1 MPEQWKDLVEEQK
14 SFEDEVIRI
23 DEWWKTPRQAGIK
36 RPWTAS
42 TIASL
47 RNTVPVPCLA
57 NASALK
63 LWALLHEHRSR
74 GTTELTFGATD
85 PIAVS
90 QMAKY
95 MRTVYVSGG
104 LSGFSENNY
113 PGMDHADY
121 PWDTVPK
128 VVEKIFKSQQWHD
141 QRQRQVR
148 MQHRI
153 EQRARMENWD
163 YLMPI
168 IADGDMGFGSLT
180 ATLKSTKALV
190 ESGAAGIH
198 IDDLALGLKKF
209 TIGQGRTIVPTS
221 EYEDRVKAVRM
232 QLDIMGAETLLF
244 ARCDLDHAD
253 FITSVIDPRDHEYIL
268 GATRNV
274 KPLQEVIDEAITS
287 GESPTAARDEWLV
300 SAGTM
305 TFDEAVEEEILGFK
319 QQPKSIINIQSNDDL
334 LNNYKSRV
342 GYGTSLSQRRAIAK
356 ELLGVNIFFDWEIPR
371 SHNGQYLYRSTVKAI
386 IERATVVAPLG
397 DVSWARMDLPD
408 YNDIKAYHETM
419 LSRFPSRLFAFSWG
433 GEWKFP
439 SSAGWTAERLKT
451 VSQDMAKDYGV
462 VWQIQPMY
470 MIQGV
475 NMEIEKSAEMWVNEG
490 MGGYYEKIQLPAT
503 QRKPWK
509 VDGYEKMS
517 WCGGYLSDAFFAA
530 IAGEEIL
537 QKK

>member
-1 MPEQWKDLVEEQK
+1 MSQDLTKEQQLFDQ
-14 SFEDEVIRI
+14 EVTRI
-23 DEWWKTPRQAGIK
+23 ENWWNTPRQAGIQ

-42 TIASL
+42 TIAAL
-47 RNTVPVPCLA
+47 RNTEPLPCHV
-57 NASALK
+57 NPFALK
-63 LWALLHEHRSR
+63 LWDLLHEHRSR
-74 GTTELTFGATD
+74 GTAEMTFGATD
-85 PIAVS
+85 PVAVS

-95 MRTVYVSGG
+95 MKTVYVSGG

-128 VVEKIFKSQQWHD
+128 VVDKIFRGQQWHD

-148 MQHRI
+148 MQHPV
-153 EQRARMENWD
+153 EERATMENWD

-198 IDDLALGLKKF
+198 IDDLAIGMKKF

-221 EYEDRVKAVRM
+221 EYEDRIKGLRM
-232 QLDIMGAETLLF
+232 QLDIMGAETVLF

-253 FITSVIDPRDHEYIL
+253 FITSTIDPRDHEYIL
-268 GATRNV
+268 GATADVR
-274 KPLQEVIDEAITS
+274 PLQQVIDEAIMS
-287 GESPTAARDEWLV
+287 KKSSNAVRDEWLA
-300 SAGTM
+300 SAGIM
-305 TFDEAVEEEILGFK
+305 TFDEAVE
-319 QQPKSIINIQSNDDL
+319 QQFLNLTKHSTKSVDSQLDGNAFDT
-334 LNNYKSRV
+334 YKSQV
-342 GYGTSLSQRRAIAK
+342 KYGTCLSRRRNLAK
-356 ELLGVNIFFDWEIPR
+356 KLLGVNVPFDWELPR

-386 IERATVVAPLG
+386 VERATLVAPLS

-408 YNDIKAYHETM
+408 YNDIKAYHEAM
-419 LSRFPSRLFAFSWG
+419 LACFPGRLFAFAWG

-439 SSAGWTAERLKT
+439 PSSGWTSERLKT
-451 VSQDMAKDYGV
+451 VSQDMAKEYGV

-475 NMEIEKSAEMWVNEG
+475 NMEIERSAAMWVTDG
-490 MGGYYEKIQLPAT
+490 MGGYYDKIQRRAT
-503 QRKPWK
+503 ERKPWK

-530 IAGEEIL
+530 IAGEEIAR
-537 QKK
+537 K